1 MQALTQ
7 RKMHGTLTEVL
18 MCALISGQVLSTG
31 GCWKQLNLQGH
42 HTLDH
47 SDEFSVKS
55 ELTLHI

>member
-1 MQALTQ
+1 
-7 RKMHGTLTEVL
+7 MHGTLTEVL

-55 ELTLHI
+55 EPTLHI